1 MVVFNPDTLSL
12 EEDKTIYPLN
22 PVKWEIDLSG
32 IKFTPMENYLTIIN
46 YRRETEC

>member
-12 EEDKTIYPLN
+12 EEVNQAESLP

-32 IKFTPMENYLTIIN
+32 IKFIPMENYLGIII
-46 YRRETEC
+46 RRETEC